1 MTTEEKND
9 QQLEKRHLEEFKGV
23 ARGLEESEKLIVLK
37 TIPSKDLLEE
47 LTRRMTLLEDRDQ
60 KVRELYRITAKE
72 NGDA

>member
-37 TIPSKDLLEE
+37 TISTKDLLDE
-47 LTRRMTLLEDRDQ
+47 LNRRMTLLEDRDQ
-60 KVRELYRITAKE
+60 KVRELYRITPKE